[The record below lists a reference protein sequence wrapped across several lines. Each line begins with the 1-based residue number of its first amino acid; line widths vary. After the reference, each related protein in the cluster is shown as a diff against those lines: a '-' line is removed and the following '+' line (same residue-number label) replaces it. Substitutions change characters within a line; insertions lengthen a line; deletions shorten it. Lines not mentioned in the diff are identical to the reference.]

1 MAPKFAARPP
11 RFRTRLLVILLAFAL
26 APAVLLTLAWSG
38 TVQTAVP
45 LITGSG
51 GWESVAT
58 SGQAALAVARD
69 KRLTP
74 AESRLLERHE
84 QELRASLEQS
94 RRYEYVVERAAQ
106 VIGVIALL
114 TLLVFAVIA
123 SKVAGHLSRQLSRPL
138 DELVRWAELISRG
151 EPLPERAIGRGAPE
165 FETLRQRMRRM
176 ADEIAQGRRR
186 AVEQERLQV
195 LRESARQFAHELK
208 NPLTPIRFALDRISA
223 DATPEMGES
232 LDVLRTETRRLERMA
247 RSFAEFGRLPAGAV
261 AEIDVAELVRYAA
274 GATVPRELT
283 LDLDI
288 SADLPRVRGHHDA
301 LAAAL
306 SNILINAVEACAGA
320 GRITVRV
327 SEVSAASGRSVLIS
341 VADNGCGIPPG
352 KLAGI
357 WEPYITNKPGGTGLG
372 LAIARQTVLAHG
384 GSVTAASAPGEGTR
398 ISIVLPIAHPPAA
411 VDPAAKHRTVPS

>member
-1 MAPKFAARPP
+1 MAPKFASRPP

-51 GWESVAT
+51 GWENVAA
-58 SGQAALAVARD
+58 SGRAAIDVTRA
-69 KRLTP
+69 KRLSP
-74 AESRLLERHE
+74 AERALVDRHE
-84 QELRASLEQS
+84 QELRSSLEQS
-94 RRYEYVVERAAQ
+94 QRYQYVVERAAQ

-114 TLLVFAVIA
+114 TLLVFAIIA

-138 DELVRWAELISRG
+138 HELVSWAELISRG
-151 EPLPERAIGRGAPE
+151 DPLPENAIGRGAPE

-176 ADEIAQGRRR
+176 ATEIAEGRRR

-223 DATPEMGES
+223 GAPPEMGES

-247 RSFAEFGRLPAGAV
+247 RSFAEFGRLPAGTV

-274 GATVPRELT
+274 GATVPREIS
-283 LDLDI
+283 LDLDV
-288 SADLPRVRGHHDA
+288 AEDLPRVRGHHDA

-306 SNILINAVEACAGA
+306 SNVLINAVEACGDG
-320 GRITVRV
+320 GRIAVRV
-327 SEVSAASGRSVLIS
+327 SDVRADDGRSVIIS
-341 VADNGCGIPPG
+341 VADDGCGIAPE

-384 GSVTAASAPGEGTR
+384 GSVTAASAPGEGTTIQVALPA
-398 ISIVLPIAHPPAA
+398 ISPA
-411 VDPAAKHRTVPS
+411 

>member
-1 MAPKFAARPP
+1 MAPKFASRPP

-51 GWESVAT
+51 GWENVAA
-58 SGQAALAVARD
+58 SGRAAIAVAQD

-74 AESRLLERHE
+74 AERQLIETHE

-94 RRYEYVVERAAQ
+94 QRYQYVVERAAQ
-106 VIGVIALL
+106 VIGVVALL

-138 DELVRWAELISRG
+138 HELVRWAELISRG
-151 EPLPERAIGRGAPE
+151 EPLPENAIGRGAPE

-176 ADEIAQGRRR
+176 ATEIAEGRRR
-186 AVEQERLQV
+186 AVEQERLLV

-223 DATPEMGES
+223 GAPPEMDES
-232 LDVLRTETRRLERMA
+232 LEVLRTETRRLERMA
-247 RSFAEFGRLPAGAV
+247 RSFADFGRLPAGTV

-274 GATVPRELT
+274 GATVPREIT

-288 SADLPRVRGHHDA
+288 AADLPRVHGHHDA

-306 SNILINAVEACAGA
+306 SNVLINAVEACGGA
-320 GRITVRV
+320 GRIAVRV
-327 SEVSAASGRSVLIS
+327 SDARLDGGRAVLIS
-341 VADNGCGIPPG
+341 VADDGRGIAPE

-398 ISIVLPIAHPPAA
+398 IDIVLPVAHLSAA
-411 VDPAAKHRTVPS
+411 ADPAATHRTDPT

>member
-1 MAPKFAARPP
+1 MAPKLASRPP

-38 TVQTAVP
+38 TVRTAVP
-45 LITGSG
+45 LIAGSG
-51 GWESVAT
+51 GWENVT
-58 SGQAALAVARD
+58 NSGRAVIEVARD
-69 KRLTP
+69 KRLTA
-74 AESRLLERHE
+74 AERELVERHE

-94 RRYEYVVERAAQ
+94 RRFQYVVGRAAQ
-106 VIGVIALL
+106 VIGVVALL
-114 TLLVFAVIA
+114 ALLVFTVIA

-151 EPLPERAIGRGAPE
+151 EALPENAIGRGAPE

-176 ADEIAQGRRR
+176 ATEIAEGRRR

-223 DATPEMGES
+223 DAPAEMSES

-247 RSFAEFGRLPAGAV
+247 RSFAEFGRLPAGTA
-261 AEIDVAELVRYAA
+261 AEIDIAELVRYAA
-274 GATVPRELT
+274 SATVPREIT

-288 SADLPRVRGHHDA
+288 APDVPRVRGHHDA

-306 SNILINAVEACAGA
+306 SNVLINAVEACGEA
-320 GRITVRV
+320 GRIAVRA
-327 SEVSAASGRSVLIS
+327 SEARADGGRSVLIS
-341 VADNGCGIPPG
+341 VTDDGCGIPPE
-352 KLAGI
+352 KLATI

-384 GSVTAASAPGEGTR
+384 GHVSGSSAPGEGTR
-398 ISIVLPIAHPPAA
+398 IDIVLPIAHPPAA
-411 VDPAAKHRTVPS
+411 G

>member
-1 MAPKFAARPP
+1 MASRPP

-38 TVQTAVP
+38 TVRTAVP

-51 GWESVAT
+51 GWEDVAT
-58 SGQAALAVARD
+58 SGRAAIAVAQD

-74 AESRLLERHE
+74 AERQLIDRHE

-94 RRYEYVVERAAQ
+94 RRYQYVVERAAQ
-106 VIGVIALL
+106 VIGVVALL

-138 DELVRWAELISRG
+138 DELVRWAALISRG
-151 EPLPERAIGRGAPE
+151 EPLPENAIGRGAPE

-176 ADEIAQGRRR
+176 ATEIAEGRRR

-208 NPLTPIRFALDRISA
+208 NPLTPIRFAVDRIES
-223 DATPEMGES
+223 DAPPEMADS
-232 LDVLRTETRRLERMA
+232 IDVLKTETRRLERMA
-247 RSFAEFGRLPAGAV
+247 RSFADFGRLPAGAV
-261 AEIDVAELVRYAA
+261 AEIDVAELVRYSAS
-274 GATVPRELT
+274 ATVPREFALE
-283 LDLDI
+283 LDI
-288 SADLPRVRGHHDA
+288 APDLPRVRGHHDA

-306 SNILINAVEACAGA
+306 SNVLINAVEACGEA
-320 GRITVRV
+320 GRIAVRV
-327 SEVSAASGRSVLIS
+327 SEARGDDGRSVLIS
-341 VADNGCGIPPG
+341 VADDGCGIPAE
-352 KLAGI
+352 KLATI
-357 WEPYITNKPGGTGLG
+357 WEPYITSKPGGTGLG

-384 GSVTAASAPGEGTR
+384 GSVSGSSAPGEGTR
-398 ISIVLPIAHPPAA
+398 IDIVLPTAHPPAA
-411 VDPAAKHRTVPS
+411 G